1 MGPGSA
7 LAVFTNTSLAFEGQL
22 GSTLPAMPPQA
33 KWQAGSEVEVAWW
46 ILAQHGG
53 GYSYRLAPA
62 TEPLTEKTFNKMP
75 LDFVGP
81 SFLRWG
87 GNTSTQLAFNATRTT
102 VGTFPKGSMWSRNP
116 IPRFPEQWQDLGPA
130 FEPAC
135 KESQECLDHAWN
147 CKGSC
152 GFDGAGCLCSGAP
165 KNVEIVDKLKI
176 PADLKPGHYVLGWV
190 RMLHPVPRRQAFFAV
205 GSLSTSFSSLL
216 RFSHTRLLRVASAL
230 SLSLRGG
237 TVRRLIRSG
246 PAAATCW

>member
-1 MGPGSA
+1 MGVADRLCAVRCGCSGSAGGRLPGMGPGSA

-147 CKGSC
+147 CKGNC
-152 GFDGAGCLCSGAP
+152 GFDGTGCLCSGAP

-190 RMLHPVPRRQAFFAV
+190 RMHPVPQTGFLC
-205 GSLSTSFSSLL
+205 S
-216 RFSHTRLLRVASAL
+216 
-230 SLSLRGG
+230 
-237 TVRRLIRSG
+237 
-246 PAAATCW
+246 W